1 MMKTNKL
8 DIKNFICI
16 ASVGKPRGLKGEF
29 FLNSFCY
36 PKDNILE
43 YSKFYIQDNKIPDF
57 EIEYIK
63 KINSKF
69 CAKVKNINDIENIK
83 NLTNLNIYIDKQE
96 LPILKNKEAYW
107 FELTNMEVID
117 KDSGDILG
125 IVSSLNNYG
134 AQDCLEVKPTDNS
147 VDKLKRLIPYIKDEF
162 IESIERDKNIIYVNW
177 DKTF

>member
-1 MMKTNKL
+1 MKTNKL

-83 NLTNLNIYIDKQE
+83 NLTNLKS
-96 LPILKNKEAYW
+96 ILINKNSQNLK
-107 FELTNMEVID
+107 I
-117 KDSGDILG
+117 KKHIG
-125 IVSSLNNYG
+125 LN
-134 AQDCLEVKPTDNS
+134 
-147 VDKLKRLIPYIKDEF
+147 
-162 IESIERDKNIIYVNW
+162 
-177 DKTF
+177 

>member
-8 DIKNFICI
+8 DIKSFICI

-29 FLNSFCY
+29 FLNSFCH

-57 EIEYIK
+57 KIEYIK

-69 CAKVKNINDIENIK
+69 CAKVKNINDIDNIK
-83 NLTNLNIYIDKQE
+83 NLTNLKIYVDKQE
-96 LPILKNKEAYW
+96 LPKLKNKEAYW

-134 AQDCLEVKPTDNS
+134 AQDCLEVKPTDYS
-147 VDKLKRLIPYIKDEF
+147 VDKSKRLIPYIKDEF

>member
-1 MMKTNKL
+1 M
-8 DIKNFICI
+8 
-16 ASVGKPRGLKGEF
+16 
-29 FLNSFCY
+29 FL
-36 PKDNILE
+36 
-43 YSKFYIQDNKIPDF
+43 Q
-57 EIEYIK
+57 
-63 KINSKF
+63 
-69 CAKVKNINDIENIK
+69 

-96 LPILKNKEAYW
+96 LPKLKNKEAYW

-147 VDKLKRLIPYIKDEF
+147 VDKSKRLIPYIKDEF

>member
-8 DIKNFICI
+8 DINNFICI
-16 ASVGKPRGLKGEF
+16 ASIGKPRGLKGEF

-36 PKDNILE
+36 PKDNIFE

-69 CAKVKNINDIENIK
+69 YSKIKNIDNIDNIK
-83 NLTNLNIYIDKQE
+83 NFTNLNIYIDKQE
-96 LPILKNKEAYW
+96 LPKLKNKEAYW
-107 FELTNMEVID
+107 FELINMEVID

-134 AQDCLEVKPTDNS
+134 AQDCLEINPSANS
-147 VDKLKRLIPYIKDEF
+147 VDKAKRLIPFIKDEF
-162 IESIERDKNIIYVNW
+162 IESINRDKNIIYVNW
-177 DKTF
+177 DKSF